1 MRYERLPDERPRR
14 LGRAVSVAMLLVCG
28 IAAAAAAHRARP
40 RVATTLV
47 AVASGSA
54 DDDAGAPSLV
64 SAELTTNCSALMP
77 MRMTLSFR
85 LSGVN
90 RSAGGATYRLAAE
103 YRPSSETNLSALWTT
118 TVATD
123 ALATCDGGAEAC
135 GSLDLY
141 RVRAS
146 APYDV
151 SLWLRA
157 DVAPVV
163 AKYVE
168 RSARSRRARAIAAGI
183 ARTRGC

>member
-123 ALATCDGGAEAC
+123 ALATCDGGA
-135 GSLDLY
+135 SRP
-141 RVRAS
+141 RVRPWARACSRPTTTGCSRS
-146 APYDV
+146 APTTTP
-151 SLWLRA
+151 SSSTA
-157 DVAPVV
+157 
-163 AKYVE
+163 
-168 RSARSRRARAIAAGI
+168 
-183 ARTRGC
+183 